1 MWQDLS
7 LSLSRDI
14 CHYITNIVSASEMEV
29 DGLFGSAQLH
39 PVLAVDA
46 ALRCSL
52 SAVAPPLPVAY
63 VFPPEP
69 WKRAEHAHFMIKLR
83 LAMF

>member
-1 MWQDLS
+1 MARLFFVT
-7 LSLSRDI
+7 LKTRVT
-14 CHYITNIVSASEMEV
+14 TNIVSVSEKEV

-39 PVLAVDA
+39 PVLAVYVA
-46 ALRCSL
+46 VEYSL
-52 SAVAPPLPVAY
+52 SAVAPARPTAS

-69 WKRAEHAHFMIKLR
+69 WKRAEHAHFMIKPI